1 MLIRFLLLL
10 LVFSCAHENSCP
22 IAGKD
27 HLVAASAECQ
37 FLLGRDAYSLKD
49 YTGAAARW
57 TQASQ
62 AAKDSRETN
71 FVASATGT
79 LGYLYL
85 NGMGVEQDKTKA
97 INYFQTAIR
106 LGDIES
112 RNHLAFAYS
121 DPRDERYDPISAY
134 AWYKTVTRFSVQDF
148 AGTGAVRV
156 NRGDTLSTP
165 VPPNLLTEADR
176 LLFVFI

>member
-62 AAKDSRETN
+62 TAAKDSRETN

-79 LGYLYL
+79 LGYFYL

-121 DPRDERYDPISAY
+121 DPRDERYDPISALCL
-134 AWYKTVTRFSVQDF
+134 VQDRNALQRSGF
-148 AGTGAVRV
+148 RWHWCGTCKPR
-156 NRGDTLSTP
+156 RHPCQLQFLPT
-165 VPPNLLTEADR
+165 
-176 LLFVFI
+176 F